1 MKNIRNVLLILL
13 TILIVAG
20 IFGGLS
26 WIKSFEHRN
35 VIQQSD
41 IILNQVQN
49 VQKLITVEGYFTE
62 IYSHKDYYKFDI
74 SPLRKKAL
82 VRVKAKASV
91 GVDLA
96 NLQPWTNP
104 QTKTLHIQK
113 FPQPE
118 ILSLDHR
125 LDYYDITEGTFNF
138 FSTTDYNAIN
148 QNARNFIEDKI
159 HSSEMMSQARDQ
171 SQTILETITALVE
184 GMGWSLVIEDR
195 P

>member
-1 MKNIRNVLLILL
+1 MKNIRNTMLILL
-13 TILIVAG
+13 IALIVVG
-20 IFGGLS
+20 ILGGIA

-41 IILNQVQN
+41 IILNQVQS
-49 VQKLITVEGYFTE
+49 VRKLITVEGYFTE
-62 IYSHKDYYKFDI
+62 IYTHKDYYKFDI

-125 LDYYDITEGTFNF
+125 LDYYDITEGTFNY

-148 QNARNFIEDKI
+148 QNARDFIEDKI
-159 HSSEMMSQARDQ
+159 YSSEMMIQARNQ
-171 SQTILETITALVE
+171 SQTVLETIAALVE
-184 GMGWSLVIEDR
+184 GMGWTLEIEDR